1 VSREKLLGA
10 AAQSDY
16 RDWLYRLEWQ
26 TKESDYV
33 GGQMEDGQW
42 LILSDRGG
50 VGESIRALLESQG
63 QRCVCA
69 GVDDQVVLESTAEFP
84 LRGVIHLW
92 ALDETED
99 QGRISGSV
107 HRLVKA
113 IAGVRLS
120 PSPRLCLVTRGT
132 QTVDSQVPAKSPAG
146 ATLWG
151 LANVLAAE
159 HPELHAVV
167 LDLEPQPADDE
178 ARFIIEEAL
187 TSDRETR
194 IAMRKGLRYVQRLT
208 RIRPPASIPAL
219 PALNAGSTYLITGG
233 LGAIGL
239 KVAKWMVARGAKHL
253 VLTGRSAGS
262 AAALNAVDQMRKGGT
277 EVLLRKVDVGD
288 PGQVADL
295 LAQIKK
301 DMPVLRGVAH
311 AAGVLHDGLIV
322 QQDWDTFADV
332 LRPKVQGAWNL
343 HVQTLDGP
351 LDFFLLFSSAAAFMP
366 NAGQTSYSAANAFLD
381 SLAHVRQGMGLPALS
396 VNWGRWEGPGLAGET
411 GKQEQNRLSTHGVGT
426 IDAEQGLRALDFLF
440 SGHDAQGVVLPL
452 DWRKYFSHYREG
464 AEPMLL
470 SKLATEI
477 RGRAEDEK
485 VQNER
490 VQLLQRLQQSTAP
503 ERQEIV
509 EDFIAQQVMEVLG
522 FKSRQEV
529 ELSVGFFEI
538 GLDSMMAVEL
548 QSRIQSGLGVSIPA
562 TTAFDQPN
570 ITALARYLL
579 DTFLVFEAPPQSAK
593 PETEDDLSEDQLL
606 AFLGDE
612 LPEQIST
619 AGRENS

>member
-1 VSREKLLGA
+1 
-10 AAQSDY
+10 
-16 RDWLYRLEWQ
+16 
-26 TKESDYV
+26 
-33 GGQMEDGQW
+33 
-42 LILSDRGG
+42 
-50 VGESIRALLESQG
+50 LESQG
-63 QRCVCA
+63 QRCICA
-69 GVDDQVVLESTAEFP
+69 TVEDQVVLQSTAEFP

-92 ALDETED
+92 ALDETQD
-99 QGRISGSV
+99 QARISGSV
-107 HRLVKA
+107 QRLVKA
-113 IAGVRLS
+113 IAGARLS

-132 QTVDSQVPAKSPAG
+132 QTVDPQAPANSPAG

-167 LDLEPQPADDE
+167 IDLEPQPADDE
-178 ARFIIEEAL
+178 ARFIIEETL
-187 TSDRETR
+187 THDRETR
-194 IAMRKGLRYVQRLT
+194 IAMRKGLRHVQRLA
-208 RIRPPASIPAL
+208 RIRPPASTPAL
-219 PALNAGSTYLITGG
+219 PALNDGSTYLITGG

-239 KVAKWMVARGAKHL
+239 KVAKWMAARGAKSL
-253 VLTGRSAGS
+253 VLAGRGSGS
-262 AAALNAVDQMRKGGT
+262 AAALAAVDQLRNDGT
-277 EVLLRKVDVGD
+277 KVLVRQVDVGN

-295 LAQIKK
+295 LTLIKK
-301 DMPVLRGVAH
+301 EMPGLRGVAH
-311 AAGVLHDGLIV
+311 AAGVLRDGLIV

-332 LRPKVQGAWNL
+332 LKPKVAGAWNL
-343 HVQTLDGP
+343 HAQTLDTP

-411 GKQEQNRLSTHGVGT
+411 GKQEQTRLSTHGVGT

-470 SKLATEI
+470 SKLAAEI

-490 VQLLQRLQQSTAP
+490 VQLLQRLQQSTTS

-522 FKSRQEV
+522 FKSRRDV
-529 ELSVGFFEI
+529 DLSVGFFEI

-579 DTFLVFEAPPQSAK
+579 DTFLVFEAPSPAAK
-593 PETEDDLSEDQLL
+593 PEPEDDMSEDQLL

-612 LPEQIST
+612 LPEQIGT

>member
-1 VSREKLLGA
+1 
-10 AAQSDY
+10 
-16 RDWLYRLEWQ
+16 
-26 TKESDYV
+26 
-33 GGQMEDGQW
+33 
-42 LILSDRGG
+42 
-50 VGESIRALLESQG
+50 
-63 QRCVCA
+63 
-69 GVDDQVVLESTAEFP
+69 
-84 LRGVIHLW
+84 
-92 ALDETED
+92 
-99 QGRISGSV
+99 
-107 HRLVKA
+107 
-113 IAGVRLS
+113 
-120 PSPRLCLVTRGT
+120 
-132 QTVDSQVPAKSPAG
+132 
-146 ATLWG
+146 
-151 LANVLAAE
+151 
-159 HPELHAVV
+159 
-167 LDLEPQPADDE
+167 
-178 ARFIIEEAL
+178 
-187 TSDRETR
+187 
-194 IAMRKGLRYVQRLT
+194 
-208 RIRPPASIPAL
+208 
-219 PALNAGSTYLITGG
+219 
-233 LGAIGL
+233 
-239 KVAKWMVARGAKHL
+239 
-253 VLTGRSAGS
+253 
-262 AAALNAVDQMRKGGT
+262 
-277 EVLLRKVDVGD
+277 
-288 PGQVADL
+288 VADL

-593 PETEDDLSEDQLL
+593 PETEDDLSEDQLV